1 MHATEMKTKRHYTTP
16 VTQRATVELEG
27 GFCGSIY
34 GPNTVESKGHEMG
47 NEYTFDNDGVGGNF
61 GTTSTT
67 RTDDGFSVTWK

>member
-34 GPNTVESKGHEMG
+34 ETKGITIKSHEIG
-47 NEYTFDNDGVGGNF
+47 EEYDFNGSDQVGTAGSEDAF
-61 GTTSTT
+61 SISWGTTE
-67 RTDDGFSVTWK
+67 